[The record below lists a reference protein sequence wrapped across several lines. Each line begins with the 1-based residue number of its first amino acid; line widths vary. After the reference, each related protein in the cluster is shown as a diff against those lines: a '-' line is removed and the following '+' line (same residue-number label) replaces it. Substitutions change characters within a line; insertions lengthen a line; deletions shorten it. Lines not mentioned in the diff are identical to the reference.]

1 MTMCEIFVELL
12 TDFIIAWL
20 AFWWG
25 YYKGG
30 EDEVKLWNE
39 WLNRFVKKQQ
49 GCKHNDLWEGE
60 PK

>member
-20 AFWWG
+20 SFWLG
-25 YYKGG
+25 YYKGR
-30 EDEVKLWNE
+30 EYEIKLWTE

-49 GCKHNDLWEGE
+49 GCKNE
-60 PK
+60 KV

>member
-1 MTMCEIFVELL
+1 MCEIFVELL

-20 AFWWG
+20 AFWGG
-25 YYKGG
+25 YYKGR
-30 EDEVKLWNE
+30 EDEAKLWNE

-60 PK
+60 TK

>member
-12 TDFIIAWL
+12 TDFIIAWI

-25 YYKGG
+25 YDKGR

-39 WLNRFVKKQQ
+39 WLNQFVKKQQ
-49 GCKHNDLWEGE
+49 ECKHNDLLEGE
-60 PK
+60 TK

>member
-30 EDEVKLWNE
+30 EDEIKLWNE

-49 GCKHNDLWEGE
+49 GCKHNDL
-60 PK
+60 